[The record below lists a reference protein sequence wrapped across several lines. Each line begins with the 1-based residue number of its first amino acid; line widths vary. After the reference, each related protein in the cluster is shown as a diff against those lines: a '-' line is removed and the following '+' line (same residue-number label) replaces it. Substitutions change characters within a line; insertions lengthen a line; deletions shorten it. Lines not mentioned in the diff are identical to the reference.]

1 MRLKKVD
8 RWAATAGGANRGAAH
23 AAPFACALGLPM
35 ALEACGIGG
44 TGGTVNC
51 SVMGKRLPA
60 GAGVVDAVL
69 GAGEGQFVNY

>member
-23 AAPFACALGLPM
+23 AAPFACASGLPV
-35 ALEACGIGG
+35 ALEACG
-44 TGGTVNC
+44 TGGTVNS

-60 GAGVVDAVL
+60 SAGVVDTVL